1 MSLSLHQIAST
12 YANQLTASECSQP
25 FMPECDVYKVMD
37 KIYLMTFTLNGIRVI
52 NLKVDPTHG
61 EMLCDIYPFIRTGY
75 HMNKR
80 HWISVYD
87 HDEIDHEL
95 IEDLIQSSYE
105 LVVTKL
111 KKVDRQRIEILKSVS
126 ADCSKN

>member
-1 MSLSLHQIAST
+1 M
-12 YANQLTASECSQP
+12 
-25 FMPECDVYKVMD
+25 
-37 KIYLMTFTLNGIRVI
+37 

-61 EMLCDIYPFIRTGY
+61 EMLRDIYPFIRTGY

-87 HDEIDHEL
+87 HNEIDREL

-105 LVVTKL
+105 LVVTRL
-111 KKVDRQRIEILKSVS
+111 KKVDRQRIEILKSLS
-126 ADCSKN
+126 L

>member
-1 MSLSLHQIAST
+1 MSLSLHQISST

-37 KIYLMTFTLNGIRVI
+37 KIYLMTFTLNGIRII

-80 HWISVYD
+80 HWISVY
-87 HDEIDHEL
+87 EGEQISKEL
-95 IEDLIQSSYE
+95 LEDLISTSYE
-105 LVVTKL
+105 LVVKTLTKVQKQAL
-111 KKVDRQRIEILKSVS
+111 EIHSS
-126 ADCSKN
+126 IQ

>member
-61 EMLCDIYPFIRTGY
+61 EMLCDIYPLG
-75 HMNKR
+75 
-80 HWISVYD
+80 
-87 HDEIDHEL
+87 L
-95 IEDLIQSSYE
+95 
-105 LVVTKL
+105 
-111 KKVDRQRIEILKSVS
+111 
-126 ADCSKN
+126 